1 LHGLSDHFVLPPGLD
16 PIAIGL
22 AAMTFVQVRFSF
34 GAMEWQR
41 HAAFPVA
48 AQDGLAAAAVTQQS
62 VAGSCAVKPRSHF
75 ALSGTS
81 G

>member
-1 LHGLSDHFVLPPGLD
+1 
-16 PIAIGL
+16 
-22 AAMTFVQVRFSF
+22 VQVRFSF

-41 HAAFPVA
+41 RAAFPIA

-62 VAGSCAVKPRSHF
+62 VVGSCAVKPRSHF
-75 ALSGTS
+75 ALSGTP

>member
-1 LHGLSDHFVLPPGLD
+1 MIARFVRSLCAAAGLGSYRYRTDT
-16 PIAIGL
+16 
-22 AAMTFVQVRFSF
+22 TFVQVRFSF

-41 HAAFPVA
+41 LFPVA
-48 AQDGLAAAAVTQQS
+48 AQDGLPAAAVTLQS